1 LLIRSV
7 GIWTFFSI
15 YAIRSRKRFFHCAEG
30 EMDITRKLVDFCNNL
45 IYGDLPPEVIDGA
58 KYLALDFLGVASRG
72 SLVDSTKAMYGLIED
87 LGLDSKGGVIIGTG
101 MRAPYEYAAL
111 ANGTSAHSLELDDVH
126 NEGSLH
132 PGVAVFP
139 AAFAACEMAG
149 ADGKRLIEAVVAGYE
164 VTIRVG
170 KALTPSGH
178 YGRGFH
184 PTGTCGVFGAAVA
197 ASKVLGLDRGQ
208 MLSSMGIAGSQA
220 AGSMEFLADGSW
232 TKRFHPGWAAHS
244 GLIAALL
251 AKRGFKGPSTIL
263 EGRNG
268 FLKGYS
274 GSSDPGKILE
284 GLDDSY
290 HIVTTSIKPHACC
303 RYKQAP
309 IDGVLQIMEKN
320 RLKPDEVERVTL
332 GILKAGFPIV
342 VTPEE
347 SKYNPRS
354 VVDAQFSMPFGA
366 AVAMLYG
373 KASLEEYTMEKVN
386 SPRVKEVM
394 QKVSCVEDPE
404 LDKVF
409 PKQWPAT
416 VKIVTRDGKSYSAK
430 IDYPK
435 GDPENPLTWD
445 ELIDKVN
452 GLASSIYSA
461 SHREEII
468 QRTRHLDAER
478 DLRKFTPLL
487 LRDM

>member
-1 LLIRSV
+1 M
-7 GIWTFFSI
+7 
-15 YAIRSRKRFFHCAEG
+15 E
-30 EMDITRKLVDFCNNL
+30 ITRGLVDFCHNL
-45 IYGDLPPEVIDGA
+45 NYGDLAPEVTDRT
-58 KYLALDFLGVASRG
+58 KYLTLDYLGVASRG
-72 SLVDSTKAMYGLIED
+72 SIVESTKAMYGMVED
-87 LGLDSKGGVIIGTG
+87 LGLDPKGGVIIGTG

-111 ANGTSAHSLELDDVH
+111 ANGTSAHSLEMDDVH
-126 NEGSLH
+126 NEASLH

-139 AAFAACEMAG
+139 AAFAACEMTG
-149 ADGKRLIEAVVAGYE
+149 ADGKKFIEGVVAGYE
-164 VTIRVG
+164 VTVRLG

-178 YGRGFH
+178 YAQGFH

-197 ASKVLGLDRGQ
+197 ASKVLGLGEEQ

-220 AGSMEFLADGSW
+220 AGSMEFLADGAW

-244 GLIAALL
+244 GFIAALL

-268 FLKGYS
+268 FLHGYS

-284 GLDDSY
+284 GLGDSY
-290 HIVTTSIKPHACC
+290 HVVMTSIKPHACC

-309 IDGVLQIMEKN
+309 IDGVLQIMAEN

-332 GILKAGFPIV
+332 GILKTGFPII

-347 SKYNPRS
+347 SKYHPRS

-366 AVAMLYG
+366 AVAMIYG
-373 KASLEEYTMEKVN
+373 KASLDEYTLEKLN
-386 SPRVKEVM
+386 SPRVKEM
-394 QKVSCVEDPE
+394 MNKVSCVEDPE

-416 VKIVTRDGKSYSAK
+416 AEIVTRDGNSYSAK
-430 IDYPK
+430 IEYPK

-452 GLASSIYSA
+452 ALASSVYSG
-461 SHREEII
+461 SHLNEIV
-468 QRTRHLDAER
+468 QRTRHLDRET

-487 LRDM
+487 LRGV

>member
-1 LLIRSV
+1 
-7 GIWTFFSI
+7 
-15 YAIRSRKRFFHCAEG
+15 
-30 EMDITRKLVDFCNNL
+30 MDITRKLIDFCHNINFR
-45 IYGDLPPEVIDGA
+45 DLPPEVIDRA

-72 SLVDSTKAMYGLIED
+72 SLVESTKAMYGLIED

-126 NEGSLH
+126 NEASLH

-164 VTIRVG
+164 VTVRLG

-184 PTGTCGVFGAAVA
+184 PTGTCGVFGAAVT
-197 ASKVLGLDRGQ
+197 ASKILGLDKGQ
-208 MLSSMGIAGSQA
+208 MLNSMGIAGSQA
-220 AGSMEFLADGSW
+220 AGSMEYLTDGAW
-232 TKRFHPGWAAHS
+232 TKRFNPGWAAHS

-251 AKRGFKGPSTIL
+251 AKRGFMGPSAIL

-268 FLKGYS
+268 FLHGYS
-274 GSSDPGKILE
+274 PSSDPSKLLE
-284 GLDDSY
+284 GLGEPY
-290 HIVTTSIKPHACC
+290 HVLRTSIKPHACC

-309 IDGVLQIMEKN
+309 IDGILEIMEQN
-320 RLKPDEVERVTL
+320 HLKADEVKKVTM
-332 GILKAGFPIV
+332 GILKTGFPII

-347 SKYNPRS
+347 LKHSPRS
-354 VVDAQFSMPFGA
+354 VIDAQFSMPFGA

-373 KASLEEYTMEKVN
+373 KASLGEYTLEKLN
-386 SPRVKEVM
+386 SPRVKEM
-394 QKVSCVEDPE
+394 MDKVSCVEDPE
-404 LDKVF
+404 LDKVY

-416 VKIVTRDGKSYSAK
+416 VEIVTRAGKSYTAK
-430 IDYPK
+430 VDYPK
-435 GDPENPLTWD
+435 GDPENPLTWE

-452 GLASSIYSA
+452 NLASAIYSA
-461 SHREEII
+461 SRRDEIV
-468 QRTRHLDAER
+468 QRTRRLDGET
-478 DLRKFTPLL
+478 DFRKYTPLL
-487 LRDM
+487 VRDM